1 VAVSAAW
8 IEIKT
13 SGLVLRV
20 EQVVKDYG
28 GQRVLDGVSLVL
40 RRGER
45 AALVGAN
52 GAGKS
57 TLLKIVAGLEQADRG
72 QVRLPPGLVA
82 AYLPQDASVQPGR
95 TLHDEV
101 LSAIADLL
109 EIEEELRRLEQRIRQ
124 GSQHIEPLV
133 QQHAQLQEAFERRGG
148 YAIEAEVGRVLSGL
162 GFLPSDSPRMTQEFS
177 GGWQMRI
184 ALARLLLARPDV
196 LLLDEPTNHLD
207 LAATEWLESYVKA
220 SRASM
225 LITSHDRFFLDSVV
239 QRVFELRGGRV
250 EAFSGNYSAFRLE
263 RQRRDQQLS
272 DIAERQQEE
281 IERVEAYI
289 RRYKEGNRATM
300 AKSREKLLARLEAER
315 VAGPRPERTVRF
327 RFPSCPS
334 SGREVVVLAHAFRAY
349 ADREVLGDVSLTI
362 ERGQRVALIGPNGSG
377 KSTVLRLLAGRD
389 RPTRGTAMLGVG
401 VRPAYFAQ
409 DQAERLDSANSVF
422 EELYEAAPASWDIQA
437 VRDLLGRFLF
447 SGEEQFKPV
456 AGLSGGERSRL
467 ALAKL
472 LLRPNNLL
480 LLDEPTNHLDIA
492 TRERLEETLAGYPG
506 TLVFATHDR
515 YLVDRLATRV
525 AEVADGG
532 VRLYDGGYAEYTR
545 ARAAAL
551 AVPAEPRPAKRESA
565 AAPSGGDPRQQRR
578 RAAELRDAER
588 QVTEAETR
596 LKYVEAAL
604 SDPSGHTGNLHAL
617 LQEYATLKTELDH
630 LMERWLELAD

>member
-1 VAVSAAW
+1 M
-8 IEIKT
+8 
-13 SGLVLRV
+13 LRIDHL
-20 EQVVKDYG
+20 VKDYG
-28 GQRVLDGVSLVL
+28 GQRVLDGASLAL
-40 RRGER
+40 RPGER

-57 TLLKIVAGLEQADRG
+57 TLLKIVAGLEEADRG
-72 QVRLPPGLVA
+72 QIRLPPGQVV

-101 LSAIADLL
+101 LSAVADLL
-109 EIEEELRRLEQRIRQ
+109 AIEEQLRSLEQRIQRADEPL
-124 GSQHIEPLV
+124 EPLV
-133 QQHAQLQEAFERRGG
+133 DQHAHLQEEFERRGG

-162 GFLPSDSPRMTQEFS
+162 GFLLSDGSRMTHEFS

-207 LAATEWLESYVKA
+207 LAATEWLEGYVKG

-225 LITSHDRFFLDSVV
+225 LITSHDRFFLDAVV
-239 QRVFELRGGRV
+239 QRVFELRGGKV
-250 EAFSGNYSAFRLE
+250 EVFVGNYSAYRVE
-263 RQRRDQQLS
+263 RERRDQQLS

-315 VAGPRPERTVRF
+315 IAGPRSDRAVRF
-327 RFPSCPS
+327 TFPAGPP
-334 SGREVVVLAHAFRAY
+334 SGREVLLLAHACRSY
-349 ADREVLGDVSLTI
+349 DDRVVLEDVSLTI
-362 ERGQRVALIGPNGSG
+362 ERGQRVALIGPNGAG
-377 KSTVLRLLAGRD
+377 KSTLLRVLAGRD
-389 RPTRGTAMLGVG
+389 RPNRGTARLGVG

-409 DQAERLDSANSVF
+409 DQAEHLDPGNSVF
-422 EELYEAAPASWDIQA
+422 EEVYDAAPASWDVQA

-456 AGLSGGERSRL
+456 SGLSGGERSRV

-472 LLRPNNLL
+472 LLRPSNLL

-492 TRERLEETLAGYPG
+492 TRERLEETLSGYPG

-515 YLVDRLATRV
+515 YLVNRLATRV
-525 AEVADGG
+525 FEVADRA
-532 VRLYDGGYAEYTR
+532 VRVYDGGFAEYQR
-545 ARAAAL
+545 AKAAR
-551 AVPAEPRPAKRESA
+551 VAEPA
-565 AAPSGGDPRQQRR
+565 AAPTELVAPRKPEPARPAAADPREQRR

-588 QVTEAETR
+588 LVTEAEAR
-596 LKYVEAAL
+596 LKAIESAL
-604 SDPSGHTGNLHAL
+604 SDPSSHTSDDLHAL
-617 LQEYATLKTELDH
+617 SQEYAMLKAEVDD
-630 LMERWLELAD
+630 LMERWLELAG